1 MTTVV
6 LGDSRLKGLHSLEGY
21 QASNIYLNIHSG
33 ARFKDQKRF
42 KKRRWLRSVSGRKL
56 FIVCLGI
63 NAIPELA
70 ISGQTVELTK
80 VRRKIFSVVDQI
92 RKYHSTVQIIL
103 ATIPPKDVR
112 RSAEKYP
119 EKIARVG

>member
-6 LGDSRLKGLHSLEGY
+6 LGDSRLKGLQNFEGF

-42 KKRRWLRSVSGRKL
+42 IKRRWLRSVTGRKL

-63 NAIPELA
+63 NDIHELA
-70 ISGQTVELTK
+70 ISW
-80 VRRKIFSVVDQI
+80 
-92 RKYHSTVQIIL
+92 
-103 ATIPPKDVR
+103 
-112 RSAEKYP
+112 
-119 EKIARVG
+119 